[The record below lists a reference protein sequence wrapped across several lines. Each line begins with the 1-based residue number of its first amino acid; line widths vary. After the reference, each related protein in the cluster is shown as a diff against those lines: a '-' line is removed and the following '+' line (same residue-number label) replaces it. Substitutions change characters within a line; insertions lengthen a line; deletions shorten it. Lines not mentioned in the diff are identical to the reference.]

1 MPDLT
6 EFRNPS
12 EYNKVLTDMFLVY
25 IRGPHFN
32 CLSSEEREHMVDCYE
47 EMMIIFSDDTQG
59 VDSSKDQV

>member
-59 VDSSKDQV
+59 VDIVEKYC